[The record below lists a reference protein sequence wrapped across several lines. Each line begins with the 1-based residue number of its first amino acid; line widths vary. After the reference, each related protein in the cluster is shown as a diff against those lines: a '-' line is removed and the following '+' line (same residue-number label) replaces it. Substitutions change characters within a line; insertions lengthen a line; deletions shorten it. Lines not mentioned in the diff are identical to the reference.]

1 MERLKMN
8 SVNVS
13 TFQFVCFFLLG
24 MFLAIGGIYWH
35 DILFYVILSV
45 VIAVKLLESV
55 REK

>member
-1 MERLKMN
+1 MKSL
-8 SVNVS
+8 NVS

-24 MFLAIGGIYWH
+24 MFLAIGDIYWH
-35 DILFYVILSV
+35 DILFYIILFD